1 MNYKTRK
8 KFKELRN
15 YVDGDADTPCEY
27 AMLFIIVLN
36 TISLGIETSKNITD
50 NLRTILFIIDQIC
63 LWIFIAELIFKFIVF
78 NKDFFGEI
86 RISEDDGEEYFH
98 WNKWNISDLI
108 IVIVSIISTLPYFT
122 VFRVFRVFRSLKVI
136 KGIKT
141 FRVVKSFKLIN
152 DVSSLRTTFKG
163 LVKAIPGIL
172 WTFCF
177 LALFAYVYAIIGTNI
192 FGEEY
197 PEFFGN
203 LAASCLSLCQILTF
217 DSWVSQIARP
227 IVQTYPLSWIYFITY
242 AFIAASVI
250 MNVIVGII
258 VDSMGKVREHEREK
272 RNQHEQRTQI
282 SLEQLSRQIS
292 DLQQQITELSK
303 KK

>member
-8 KFKELRN
+8 KLKELRN
-15 YVDGDADTPCEY
+15 YVDGDADTPYEY

-141 FRVVKSFKLIN
+141 FRVVKSFKVN
-152 DVSSLRTTFKG
+152 YHR
-163 LVKAIPGIL
+163 
-172 WTFCF
+172 
-177 LALFAYVYAIIGTNI
+177 
-192 FGEEY
+192 
-197 PEFFGN
+197 
-203 LAASCLSLCQILTF
+203 Q
-217 DSWVSQIARP
+217 
-227 IVQTYPLSWIYFITY
+227 
-242 AFIAASVI
+242 
-250 MNVIVGII
+250 
-258 VDSMGKVREHEREK
+258 
-272 RNQHEQRTQI
+272 
-282 SLEQLSRQIS
+282 SRW
-292 DLQQQITELSK
+292 L
-303 KK
+303 